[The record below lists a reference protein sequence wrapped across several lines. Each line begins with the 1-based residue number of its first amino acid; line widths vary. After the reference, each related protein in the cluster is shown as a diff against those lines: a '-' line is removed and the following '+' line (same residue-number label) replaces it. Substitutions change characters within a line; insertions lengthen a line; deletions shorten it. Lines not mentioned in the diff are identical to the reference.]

1 MFRSVPST
9 IKGIVA
15 NWNIIQTGSVQTVE
29 NGRPVSSGLPVM
41 EDVQGALGILET
53 RGNVRHT
60 ILLPGQ
66 EGTKGCF
73 LTSHPIPPNPMPA
86 IYPSSWRGCRE
97 ATFLLG
103 SVPEC

>member
-9 IKGIVA
+9 IEGIVA

-29 NGRPVSSGLPVM
+29 NGLPVSSGLPVM

-60 ILLPGQ
+60 ILLPGY
-66 EGTKGCF
+66 EGTKSCF
-73 LTSHPIPPNPMPA
+73 LTPHPIPPNPMPRDLP
-86 IYPSSWRGCRE
+86 IKPGRFQG
-97 ATFLLG
+97 G
-103 SVPEC
+103 HVPPGVSA